1 VTDDRTGWTRSS
13 KVSGCQVGEVVSVK
27 EACEGRHD
35 LRVQSW
41 PSRESVNSPFM
52 HRMRRH
58 GGEAVE
64 EPQQPGIRKSWTI
77 DELPVAIQRRVA

>member
-1 VTDDRTGWTRSS
+1 MTDDRTGWTRSS
-13 KVSGCQVGEVVSVK
+13 KVSGCQVGEVVSVE

-35 LRVQSW
+35 LGVLELA
-41 PSRESVNSPFM
+41 ESVNSSFM

-64 EPQQPGIRKSWTI
+64 EPQQPGIRKSLTI
-77 DELPVAIQRRVA
+77 DELPVAIQRLVA